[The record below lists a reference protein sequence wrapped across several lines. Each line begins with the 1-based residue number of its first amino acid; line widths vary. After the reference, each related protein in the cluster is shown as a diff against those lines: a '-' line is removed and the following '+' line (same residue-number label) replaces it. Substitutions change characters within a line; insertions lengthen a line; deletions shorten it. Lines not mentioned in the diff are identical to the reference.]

1 MLLEKLITNI
11 VTNPTDAKY
20 RTIKVS
26 NATIQGKL
34 LVVKEMQKLLLMLG
48 YQPQNENFVL
58 PD

>member
-1 MLLEKLITNI
+1 
-11 VTNPTDAKY
+11 
-20 RTIKVS
+20 VS

-48 YQPQNENFVL
+48 YQPQDGNFVL